1 MAETDGK
8 THNGQSHVAES
19 EHTQAET
26 GATPTS
32 RRGFLAAAGGGA
44 AVAVAGCL
52 GGGGDETLTVSTW
65 SGANVDVFED
75 TIIPMY
81 EDEFDTD
88 VELVGNWTNI
98 VGQLRDSPDDDPPYD
113 LTVGSSQDH
122 YNGAQSDL
130 WEPIRYDNIPN
141 ADSIK
146 PAVEANL
153 ESDSGVPVAYGV
165 MGYVYNADETSFQL
179 DSWGD
184 LVTED
189 VDLDLALPG
198 SYFFNTIL
206 MGAIAHDQRT
216 RDQELYS
223 EEGHDLIFD
232 TVREMPVEAFYSGAE
247 DLWGLMS
254 GGTADVAQYF
264 YAYSLL
270 RDEQDSDLNLEFRV
284 PELTLGYVDHY
295 QVARGTSNREEAE
308 EFINFLLDE
317 EVQTA
322 YAEEFNLGMANEN
335 ASHPERTAA
344 EVPIENDEIGED
356 VIFKQFSEVAEVAEG
371 LNDRYTEFTREF

>member
-1 MAETDGK
+1 MTDI
-8 THNGQSHVAES
+8 
-19 EHTQAET
+19 T
-26 GATPTS
+26 GGNPDVSAGDNRASRTGTRAVS
-32 RRGFLAAAGGGA
+32 RRAVLAAGGAGA
-44 AVAVAGCL
+44 TAALAGCL
-52 GGGGDETLTVSTW
+52 GGSDDETLTVSTW

-88 VELVGNWTNI
+88 IELVGNWTNI

-130 WEPIRYDNIPN
+130 WEPIRYDNVPN

-146 PAVEANL
+146 PAVAANL

-165 MGYVYNADETSFQL
+165 MGYVFDADEIELQL
-179 DSWGD
+179 NSWSD

-189 VDLDLALPG
+189 VDMDLALPG

-206 MGAIAHDQRT
+206 MGAIAHDQTT
-216 RDQELYS
+216 RDEELYS
-223 EEGHDLIFD
+223 EEGHDRIFD
-232 TVREMPVEAFYSGAE
+232 TVGEMPVEAFYEGAE

-270 RDEQDSDLNLEFRV
+270 RDDQDPDLNLGFRV

-308 EFINFLLDE
+308 EFINFLLRED
-317 EVQTA
+317 VQTA

-335 ASHPERTAA
+335 ASHPERTVA

-356 VIFKQFSEVAEVAEG
+356 VIFKQFQEVADVAED

>member
-1 MAETDGK
+1 MTDI
-8 THNGQSHVAES
+8 
-19 EHTQAET
+19 T
-26 GATPTS
+26 GGNPDVSAGDNRASRTGTRAVS
-32 RRGFLAAAGGGA
+32 RRAVLAAGGAGA
-44 AVAVAGCL
+44 TAALAGCL
-52 GGGGDETLTVSTW
+52 GGSDDETLTVSTW

-88 VELVGNWTNI
+88 IELVGNWTNI

-130 WEPIRYDNIPN
+130 WEPIRYDNVPN

-146 PAVEANL
+146 PAVAANL

-165 MGYVYNADETSFQL
+165 MGYVFDADEIELRL
-179 DSWGD
+179 DSWSD

-189 VDLDLALPG
+189 VDMDLALPG

-206 MGAIAHDQRT
+206 MGAIAHDQTT
-216 RDQELYS
+216 RDEELYS
-223 EEGHDLIFD
+223 EEGHDRIFD
-232 TVREMPVEAFYSGAE
+232 TVGEMPVEAFYEGAE

-270 RDEQDSDLNLEFRV
+270 RDDQDPDLNLGFRV

-308 EFINFLLDE
+308 EFINFLLRED
-317 EVQTA
+317 VQTA

-356 VIFKQFSEVAEVAEG
+356 VIFKQFQEVADVAED

>member
-1 MAETDGK
+1 MTDIAGETPDASAGD
-8 THNGQSHVAES
+8 NRASR
-19 EHTQAET
+19 T
-26 GATPTS
+26 GTRAVS
-32 RRGFLAAAGGGA
+32 RRAVLAAGGAGA
-44 AVAVAGCL
+44 TAALAGCL
-52 GGGGDETLTVSTW
+52 GGSDDETLTVSTW

-88 VELVGNWTNI
+88 IELVGNWTNI

-130 WEPIRYDNIPN
+130 WEPIRYDNVPN

-146 PAVEANL
+146 PAVAANL

-165 MGYVYNADETSFQL
+165 MGYVFDADEIELQL
-179 DSWGD
+179 DSWSD

-189 VDLDLALPG
+189 VDMDLALPG

-206 MGAIAHDQRT
+206 MGAIAHDQTT
-216 RDQELYS
+216 RDEELYS
-223 EEGHDLIFD
+223 EEGHDRIFD
-232 TVREMPVEAFYSGAE
+232 TVGEMPVEAFYEGAE

-270 RDEQDSDLNLEFRV
+270 RDDQDPDLNLEFRV

-308 EFINFLLDE
+308 EFINFLLRED
-317 EVQTA
+317 VQTA

-356 VIFKQFSEVAEVAEG
+356 VIFKQFQEVADVAED